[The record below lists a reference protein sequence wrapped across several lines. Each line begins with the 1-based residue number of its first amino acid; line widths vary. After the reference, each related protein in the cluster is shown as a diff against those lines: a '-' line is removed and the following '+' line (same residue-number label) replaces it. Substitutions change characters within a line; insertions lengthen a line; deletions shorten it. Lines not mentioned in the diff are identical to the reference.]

1 MKNYDKEPNMNILI
15 ILTLTVV
22 LIQTWSYVIQK
33 FDMKEDSAM
42 EECIERLIEE
52 ELDLPDGILDFTP
65 DSEE

>member
-1 MKNYDKEPNMNILI
+1 MNILI
-15 ILTLTVV
+15 ILTVTVV

-33 FDMKEDSAM
+33 FDLTEDSAM

-52 ELDLPDGILDFTP
+52 ELDLPDGLLDLTP